1 MNDNFDSLKRDD
13 VVSVYSDHILVTN
26 RTFTISEFI
35 AAMMTL
41 IKEQKNQGEWTELK
55 EMWFRE
61 GIDCKI
67 LKPGA
72 KSWQRGKVRITLEF
86 QPEELEVAEVT
97 EIGKSADTKVVSPLD
112 DLRQKMPKE
121 S

>member
-1 MNDNFDSLKRDD
+1 MLCL
-13 VVSVYSDHILVTN
+13 YSGEILVTN

-35 AAMMTL
+35 AAMLTL
-41 IKEQKNQGEWTELK
+41 IKAQGGWTELK

-72 KSWQRGKVRITLEF
+72 QTWQRGKVRITLEF
-86 QPEELEVAEVT
+86 EPENLEVAEVT
-97 EIGKSADTKVVSPLD
+97 ESGKSADSKVVSPLD

>member
-1 MNDNFDSLKRDD
+1 MTDNFTSLKRDD
-13 VVSVYSDHILVTN
+13 VVSVYSDQILVTN
-26 RTFTISEFI
+26 HTFTISEFI
-35 AAMMTL
+35 AAMLTL
-41 IKEQKNQGEWTELK
+41 IKAQGGWTELK

-72 KSWQRGKVRITLEF
+72 KSWQRGKIRITLEF
-86 QPEELEVAEVT
+86 EPEELEVAEVT

>member
-1 MNDNFDSLKRDD
+1 MSDNFNALKSDD
-13 VVSVYSDHILVTN
+13 VVSVYSDQILVTN

-35 AAMMTL
+35 AAMLTL
-41 IKEQKNQGEWTELK
+41 IKAQGGWTELK

-112 DLRQKMPKE
+112 DLRQKMPKD